1 MASVGVG
8 TAELPVVR
16 PPQRWEWRFDAPVTG
31 LAFGD
36 SGRCLAASL
45 GDGTV
50 RIASRNEQAVGPRI
64 IAAHAG
70 AILCLQAAPGADQ
83 FLSGGDDGWLVQT
96 AIDGRRQKL
105 LHAPGQWIDT
115 IAVAETLRAVALGRT
130 VVLLDAFGKEIGRST
145 DHPST
150 VSGLAF
156 NPKGK
161 RLAASHYNGVTLWW
175 TSSLGGTPMRYKWRG
190 SHIGVSWSPDGKF
203 LMTATQEN
211 ELHGWRL
218 SDGND
223 MRMSGYATKVRSLAW
238 IAKPPYLVTAG
249 SDSVTAWSF
258 AGGGPMGKNAFEFGK
273 RPGFLVTCVSA
284 HPKRPLVS
292 FGYDDGEVRIAEVP
306 GNRMVTVREADEH
319 KVSKIAWSP
328 NGAAIGVGTQQ
339 GVVSLIDLSR
349 GSVAS

>member
-1 MASVGVG
+1 MASLGVG
-8 TAELPVVR
+8 AAELPIVR
-16 PPQRWEWRFDAPVTG
+16 PPRCWEWRFDAPVTG
-31 LAFGD
+31 LAFGG

-50 RIASRNEQAVGPRI
+50 RIASRHEPAAEPKTI
-64 IAAHAG
+64 EAHAG
-70 AILCLQAAPGADQ
+70 AILCLQTAPGTNR
-83 FLSGGDDGWLVQT
+83 FLSGGDDGRLVET
-96 AIDGRRQKL
+96 AIDGRQQEL

-130 VVLLDAFGKEIGRST
+130 VVLLDASGKEIGRST

-175 TSSLGGTPMRYKWRG
+175 TASLGGTPMRYKWRG

-223 MRMSGYATKVRSLAW
+223 MRMSGYASKVRSLAW

-249 SDSVTAWSF
+249 SESVTAWSF

-273 RPGFLVTCVSA
+273 RPGYLVTFVSA
-284 HPKRPLVS
+284 HPKRPLVA
-292 FGYDDGEVRIAEVP
+292 FGYDDGEVRVAEVP
-306 GNRMVTVREADEH
+306 GTRMVIVRETNEE
-319 KVSKIAWSP
+319 KVTNIAWSP
-328 NGAAIGVGTQQ
+328 DGTVIGVGTAE
-339 GVVSLIDLSR
+339 GAVALIDLSR
-349 GSVAS
+349 GVS